1 MKEYILEKV
10 NNTSK
15 YFTFGNIDVHVRDE
29 MSNGLDPKRVL
40 ITIEK
45 VLPRVFFRNLKKIHI
60 GEFDHFKDRSVNA
73 MYSDSE
79 LFISNQQDNYRDLI
93 NDVVHEIAH
102 HIETQFIEE
111 VYGDETIKKEFL
123 KKRKQLEFE
132 LRSEGLWTNNYD
144 FENIKFD
151 RNFDDFLYKRVGYKL
166 LTMATTGIFIR
177 PYASVSLREYFATGF
192 EAYYIGER
200 DALSSIS
207 PALYEKVK
215 ELSDL

>member
-1 MKEYILEKV
+1 MKEYIIEKV
-10 NNTSK
+10 NKTSK
-15 YFTFGNIDVHVRDE
+15 YFAFGNIDVYIRDE
-29 MSNGLDPKRVL
+29 LSNGLDPKQVL
-40 ITIEK
+40 TSIEK

-60 GEFDHFKDRSVNA
+60 GEFDHFKDRDVNA

-79 LFISNQQDNYRDLI
+79 LFISNQQDSHQDLI

-102 HIETQFIEE
+102 HVETQFIEK
-111 VYGDETIKKEFL
+111 VYGDETVKKEFL

-132 LRSEGLWTNNYD
+132 LRSEGLWTQDYN

-192 EAYYIGER
+192 EAYYMGEK
-200 DALSSIS
+200 DALFSIS
-207 PALYEKVK
+207 PTLYEKIK